1 VYVGFTFAAELDV
14 LEVHLSELYDGVD
27 GFILVEAAYSH
38 SGSRKPLHFH
48 ANRHRFARYLDK
60 IEHVVLPSFPFDCS
74 PEEEGRRSESADV
87 SGYLRDGVT
96 GDRGRGAGA
105 GAGGGGRRK
114 LGGGVVWGCEHY
126 QRDAILQGAQQMA
139 ARGLAPL
146 REDDWLVIADVDEV

>member
-14 LEVHLSELYDGVD
+14 LEIHLAELYEGVD

-48 ANRHRFARYLDK
+48 ANRHRFTRYLDK

-74 PEEEGRRSESADV
+74 PKGEKQ
-87 SGYLRDGVT
+87 L
-96 GDRGRGAGA
+96 
-105 GAGGGGRRK
+105 RRK
-114 LGGGVVWGCEHY
+114 FGGEAVWGCEHY

-139 ARGLAPL
+139 ARGSAPL